1 MSEDIFGWDNLAV
14 RVGKAEE
21 YMTNAEA
28 REAANHANHATM
40 HRTEL
45 PNKNLSGSKCQ

>member
-14 RVGKAEE
+14 GVGKAEE
-21 YMTNAEA
+21 YMKNAEA
-28 REAANHANHATM
+28 REAANHGTM

-45 PNKNLSGSKCQ
+45 PNKNLSGSKCQQC